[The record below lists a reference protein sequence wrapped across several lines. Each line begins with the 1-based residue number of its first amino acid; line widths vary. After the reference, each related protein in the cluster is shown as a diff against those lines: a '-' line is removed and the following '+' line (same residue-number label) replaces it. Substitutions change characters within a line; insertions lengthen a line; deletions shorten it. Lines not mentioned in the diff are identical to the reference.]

1 MKKYIAI
8 IFVTIISIINVD
20 AQSYN
25 KDVIINKTSYTIS
38 SKTNL
43 NGEIS
48 FELYKTTEP
57 SIKKEF
63 KLQRLNE
70 EILFKLMA
78 FYVKELSDEDV
89 SNDNNFKT
97 EVRNLFYAIAINK
110 LIEKDDDEQPIAGI
124 LKIKDTIKIQNFTQ
138 ENNKKRKT
146 CKYEKN
152 KYRKY
157 NILLDEFFNTNSDLT
172 KKYLENNIDTAFCR
186 FMHEYFKSYNKG
198 NINVNEVEIEF
209 RDSYIETIKVNA
221 IDEFSKSEYRFENKF
236 GIGISSRNA
245 ISNFKNIYLFDNRND
260 FKIKLSDLLDY
271 DYGVQLL
278 TRDFSPS
285 DTVIKSFGGQK
296 LVLKKEKTSK
306 LFEAIVF
313 SDFIGIDKNKPN
325 GLIQTEI
332 SKRININP
340 TRIENKTFIKFIG
353 DGYGYFQYLKP
364 SIAIS
369 KIEEDNRSITLNTK
383 IDSTTADSITSY
395 KINNYLTPINIFNH
409 QNISLGLD
417 LNVFFFDK
425 PDFKYNLYIN
435 GGFRFCR
442 TSVTDSISILN
453 SNNQIQ
459 RTGDVNNYGI
469 SYFTIYPEVSLHI
482 LPEERYGFFIT
493 NRWQYFG
500 SAFQNPN
507 LIAYD
512 RNSNIDNSWKSK
524 WINSFELMTYIKT
537 GNNGRLFARWRF
549 NNQLG
554 NQSQNFHQI
563 QVGYSFFV
571 LKKDK

>member
-1 MKKYIAI
+1 
-8 IFVTIISIINVD
+8 
-20 AQSYN
+20 
-25 KDVIINKTSYTIS
+25 
-38 SKTNL
+38 L
-43 NGEIS
+43 NQV
-48 FELYKTTEP
+48 
-57 SIKKEF
+57 IKK
-63 KLQRLNE
+63 
-70 EILFKLMA
+70 ILFKLIA

-110 LIEKDDDEQPIAGI
+110 LIENDDDNQPIAGK
-124 LKIKDTIKIQNFTQ
+124 LKINKKIKIEDKFPAIKNK
-138 ENNKKRKT
+138 ENR
-146 CKYEKN
+146 EKN
-152 KYRKY
+152 KNNKNRKEEFNLMTEAFLKTISSNKVITTKSDEIKEFTDKLVFNFISDND
-157 NILLDEFFNTNSDLT
+157 NI
-172 KKYLENNIDTAFCR
+172 IDV
-186 FMHEYFKSYNKG
+186 K
-198 NINVNEVEIEF
+198 EVEIEF

-221 IDEFSKSEYRFENKF
+221 KNEFSNIEYRFENKF

-245 ISNFKNIYLFDNRND
+245 ITNFKNIYLYDNRYN
-260 FKIKLSDLLDY
+260 KRTKLSELLDY
-271 DYGVQLL
+271 DYSVQML

-296 LVLKKEKTSK
+296 LELKKEKTSK
-306 LFEAIVF
+306 LFEAIVY
-313 SDFIGIDKNKPN
+313 SDFIGIDKNRPN

-340 TRIENKTFIKFIG
+340 TRIDNAKFLKFIG
-353 DGYGYFQYLKP
+353 DGFGYLQYLKP
-364 SIAIS
+364 SITIS
-369 KIEEDNRSITLNTK
+369 KIEEDNRSILLNTK
-383 IDSTTADSITSY
+383 IDSTTTDSITTY
-395 KINNYLTPINIFNH
+395 KINNNLSPINIFNH